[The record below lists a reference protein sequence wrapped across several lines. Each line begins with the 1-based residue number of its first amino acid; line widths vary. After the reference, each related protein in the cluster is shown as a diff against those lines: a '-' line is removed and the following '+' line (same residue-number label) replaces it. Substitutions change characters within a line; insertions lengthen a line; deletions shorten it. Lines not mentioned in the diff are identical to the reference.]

1 MPHNTIAREL
11 AELGKSDMRLMSR
24 LAVHSERLC
33 EVTTALEAN
42 RARRCDL
49 LCEAAK
55 VATTAELIDPVVGGE
70 VIEPKDK

>member
-33 EVTTALEAN
+33 EVTTALEVN
-42 RARRCDL
+42 RVRR
-49 LCEAAK
+49 
-55 VATTAELIDPVVGGE
+55 
-70 VIEPKDK
+70 